1 MQKISRQYVYIHWYD
16 TGEIIEAGTVAAAK
30 AMVRDRY
37 PSAHFDDWEDAPR
50 SIHMP
55 VWASSAKRLRYEL
68 GETQDENKPVAYV
81 FMQDWR
87 IAERRVSVD
96 SGK

>member
-1 MQKISRQYVYIHWYD
+1 MQATRQYVYIHWYD
-16 TGEIIEAGTVAAAK
+16 TGEIIEAGTVAVAMAK
-30 AMVRDRY
+30 VRDRY
-37 PSAHFDDWEDAPR
+37 SGAHLDDWEDAPA

-55 VWASSAKRLRYEL
+55 VLASSAKRLRYEL

-87 IAERRVSVD
+87 IAERRVRAE
-96 SGK
+96 GRK

>member
-1 MQKISRQYVYIHWYD
+1 MPNARQYIYIHWDD
-16 TGEIIEAGTVAAAK
+16 TGEIIEAGTVATAK

-37 PSAHFDDWEDAPR
+37 PNAYYDDWEDAPR

-87 IAERRVSVD
+87 IAERRVGVEG
-96 SGK
+96 GK

>member
-1 MQKISRQYVYIHWYD
+1 MPNARRFVYIHWYD

-30 AMVRDRY
+30 AMVRERY
-37 PSAHFDDWEDAPR
+37 PAAHFDDWEDAPK

-55 VWASSAKRLRYEL
+55 VWADSAKRVRCEL

-87 IAERRVSVD
+87 IAAN
-96 SGK
+96 G